1 MDEKEKENARGGAGG
16 TAASLKVQGCM
27 CLEAKGS
34 RAIRSGGGGG
44 ARRRM
49 RVAVLVH
56 DVERG
61 RQVWCVISFA
71 FFIYKFCHV
80 LKFVELYIFKIDS
93 CCILEFVWCCW
104 LSS

>member
-44 ARRRM
+44 ARRRR
-49 RVAVLVH
+49 RVAGLVH

-61 RQVWCVISFA
+61 RQLEMSNKSRALSFNTQPISHSSFS
-71 FFIYKFCHV
+71 FLLHCH
-80 LKFVELYIFKIDS
+80 LK
-93 CCILEFVWCCW
+93 
-104 LSS
+104 LSAINDL